1 MARRIVNLGAT
12 ARGRAAKSSFMA
24 VQGRN
29 TRELSQLLDVNYAQK
44 IQNLL
49 IDANGQ
55 LIKRS
60 GLEKLAEVTL
70 TTDYTLNEQYYGDY
84 KIVGYDTTVSVI
96 NEETGA
102 ETTIKTDFSGGA
114 PISGQKYGN
123 YFFVGTGANYEEKIG
138 RISIVLNYDSQTADF
153 TVGSIVTGGT
163 SGATAIILED
173 SDSGTSGTLTLGNIV
188 GEFEDDETITDDAG
202 GSADANGVIGYNY
215 EQITAAPKARIIYA
229 FLAPSGSTA
238 GTRLFAGNLKDD
250 RASLQYSAVDD
261 GSNPPWDDW
270 SSDNTVDTGGTYNN
284 RNHGELNTIASLG
297 EQVIVGYESGD
308 AGFRIQTI
316 EIAEV
321 TSKVT
326 PSDFDN
332 PESGMA
338 KGAIT
343 TSLGVF
349 YGVPKSGFF
358 QLITAGSTNVPYSRN
373 SNQISFNL
381 GDDYFDDVNMD
392 NLSIV
397 HDTKRHLVLFSIGK
411 DSELNNIVLAYN
423 TDTKAWTEHT
433 MNISEF
439 TKRDETL
446 YGSSSVDGR
455 YFKVFT
461 GNTDD
466 GKSIPTEY
474 VQEVNVLGLDDLF
487 DLWDFK
493 IQARLGEGSQHFIDF
508 QIYNRDGKFVSEA
521 IDTRVITGVTPMSQ
535 LLSWGSA
542 GYGETGYGGGA
553 RGGEVTTQP
562 YQTDGVYIPQAWRMI
577 IRLTSNDKLPASYN
591 FFIATI
597 VDREEKLLLN
607 NITTLTDGAE
617 VLSNTYVDDVSD
629 IYVDDL
635 GNIYVDL

>member
-1 MARRIVNLGAT
+1 MARRIVNLGAS
-12 ARGRAAKSSFMA
+12 ARGRATKSSFMA
-24 VQGRN
+24 SSGRN
-29 TRELSQLLDVNYAQK
+29 TRELSQLLDVNSAQK

-49 IDANGQ
+49 IDADGQ

-60 GLEKLAEVTL
+60 GLDKLAEVTL
-70 TTDYTLNEQYYGDY
+70 TTDYTLNEQYYGEI
-84 KIVGYDTTVSVI
+84 KIVGYDTTVSAI
-96 NEETGA
+96 NEDTGA
-102 ETTIKTDFSGGA
+102 EITIKTDFSGGA
-114 PISGQKYGN
+114 PITGQKYGN
-123 YFFVGTGANYEEKIG
+123 YFFVGTGSNYEEKVG
-138 RISIVLNYDSQTADF
+138 RISTILNYDAQTANF
-153 TVGSIVTGGT
+153 TVGEIVTGGT

-173 SDSGTSGTLTLGNIV
+173 NNTGTSGTLTLGNISGV
-188 GEFEDDETITDDAG
+188 FEDNETITDRGG
-202 GSADANGVIGYNY
+202 GSADADGIIDYSY
-215 EQITAAPKARIIYA
+215 EQITAAPQARIIYA

-238 GTRLFAGNLKDD
+238 GTRLFAGNLKDN
-250 RASLQYSAVDD
+250 RSSLQYSDVDD
-261 GSNPPWDDW
+261 GGNPPWNDW
-270 SSDNTVDTGGTYNN
+270 NSDNTVDTGGFYNN
-284 RNHGELNTIASLG
+284 RNHGELNTIASIG
-297 EQVIVGYESGD
+297 EQIVVGYESGD
-308 AGFRIQTI
+308 SGFRIQTI
-316 EIAEV
+316 DLAGV

-349 YGVPKSGFF
+349 YGVPNSGFF
-358 QLITAGSTNVPYSRN
+358 QLISAGSTNIPYSRN
-373 SNQISFNL
+373 SQQISFNL

-397 HDTKRHLVLFSIGK
+397 YDTKRHLVLFSIGK
-411 DSELNNIVLAYN
+411 DSELNNLVLAYN
-423 TDTKAWTEHT
+423 TDTNAWTEHT

-439 TKRDETL
+439 TKRDEEV
-446 YGSSSVDGR
+446 YGSSSIDGR

-474 VQEVNVLGLDDLF
+474 IQEVNVLNLDDLF

-493 IQARLGEGSQHFIDF
+493 IQARLGEDSQHFIDF
-508 QIYNRDGKFVSEA
+508 AIYDRNGTFVSEF
-521 IDTRVITGVTPMSQ
+521 IDTRVITGITPVDQ

-553 RGGEVTTQP
+553 RGGWVTTQP
-562 YQTDGVYIPQAWRMI
+562 YQTDTVYIPQVWRMI
-577 IRLTSNDKLPASYN
+577 VKLTSNDKLPASYN

-597 VDREEKLLLN
+597 VDRGEKLLLN
-607 NITTLTDGAE
+607 NITTLSGEA
-617 VLSNTYVDDVSD
+617 VANTYVDDVAD
-629 IYVDDL
+629 TYVDDL